1 MFYALQPPEQR
12 MWFLEKLEPG
22 RGGANLCNGYR
33 ISGAFDPQA
42 WLTAVDAVVRRN
54 GILRSRYLQQSEENA
69 VREVCSERGASKLL
83 FESLPGNSR
92 EQRLQEWVNRVPDMA
107 QQGFDLSVLPLFRMH
122 IGQIA
127 EDEHLF
133 LLVMHHI
140 ISDGDVSAESFIKQV
155 LVELSGVAFAGD
167 ALDISECAT
176 ECDSAPASHSSTIT
190 IFEPSKN
197 DPQDLAFW
205 RAYLDDVPQHINLPR
220 DLKPKKSDT
229 SACRVVIPKELVAQL
244 NTLASM
250 CQCTLTE
257 VLMSAYGLLLKAH
270 TAQDSM
276 LIAWP
281 DPVRDPKDKSIGYLG
296 QPLPI
301 RFSAMD
307 QASFR
312 GVITAFSESFQAA
325 RAHAHTPFAEIVKEV
340 ALLRNSRRPL
350 IQTMFDLQP
359 ACSTFSAAG
368 LYLEPQW
375 WDTQIS
381 EYEWALFLF
390 QESSGAISGRIEYQA
405 AHHDFRMMQ
414 HVTDR
419 YLLLLAQMV
428 RDPEQVAFLPLT
440 ESDAEQLRQFSEGI
454 VLDLPTDCAHE
465 WFEKQVV
472 ETPDAVALE
481 FRDERL
487 TYQVLNAT
495 ANRYARYLRK
505 QGVNKGIVV
514 GLCLE
519 RSILAVTSLLA
530 IWKAGGAFLPL
541 DPAYPPDRL
550 EYMLRDSQAKLL
562 LIETELGEKLDI
574 PNDCEV
580 LSSTDLVK
588 QSLAEPDENL
598 CEETS
603 HDQLN
608 YLIYTSGSTGVPKGI
623 AMVHRCLV
631 NIIAWQLHT
640 SPMRQ
645 ELRTLQFSSLNFD
658 ICYQELFTTWCA
670 GGTLVLLDEAT
681 RRDSALL
688 FNYLSEQKINRLF
701 LPFVALQQL
710 ALVSQSK
717 NTLPLEL
724 REVLTAGEQLRTT
737 PALCSFF
744 DRLPNC
750 SLQNQY
756 GPSEAHVITSLT
768 LPAHTKDWPALPAV
782 GLPLSNTHLVLV
794 DKNLKPVPPHSPGEV
809 LNGGAGLARGYLH
822 RPDLTASSFIDD
834 PFTKTLGKKL
844 YRTGDL
850 ARFLPDGTL
859 EFLRRVDHQVKV
871 RGFRI
876 DLGEVES
883 ALGQHPLVRE
893 TVAVVRGE
901 AAQSQLVAYAVL
913 YAKEQTEQPL
923 EAAQVSDWQTLWDS
937 TYRTA
942 DDSDFNLAGWNSSY
956 TGSAIADQEM
966 REWRDQTVSRVLA
979 LKPRRVLEIGCG
991 SGLLLSEIAPHCTF
1005 YAATDF
1011 SSEIIDRLALRVK
1024 ANPVLA
1030 NKVYV
1035 RQAEASNIEGF
1046 PGESFDTI
1054 ILNSVLQLFPSAHYL
1069 EQVLSNAI
1077 RHLAPSG
1084 RIFVG
1089 DVQNYDLLDAYHA
1102 GVQFKRH
1109 AQTSLAVAAKAWR
1122 KALSLEDQ
1130 LMISPDYFKQISKR
1144 IPSIREVHLNLKR
1157 GTYHNE
1163 LNKFRYDVVLSLGQ
1177 EDSSN
1182 TPDVAQV
1189 SSTTL
1194 TYTSKRTLQEV
1205 ERILLA
1211 DPAQV
1216 IELRC
1221 IPNARVQE
1229 DLTALVC
1236 LKNALS
1242 SEGGLEDD
1250 TIKTASDA
1258 LSASAHHGMDPEDC
1272 WRLAERLG
1280 AHCYV
1285 SWSDHPGYF
1294 DAYWSF
1300 DSGYLPALPLSQNNR
1315 SLFNDPLLTRRQQ
1328 KITGLLIDY
1337 LKTKLPEYMV
1347 PSHLILLDRMPTK
1360 TSGKVNYQ
1368 DLPSPDLAQSH
1379 NWEPPNTSTEKALAV
1394 LWEETLGVSNAGVKD
1409 DFFMMGGHSL
1419 LAVQLQYR
1427 IREHFAVD
1435 ISLVQLFEARTIH
1448 SLAERINLLLVPT
1461 PDWAEEG
1468 VL

>member
-33 ISGAFDPQA
+33 ITGHFDPQA
-42 WLTAVDAVVRRN
+42 WLAAVNVVVRRN
-54 GILRSRYLQQSEENA
+54 EILRSRYLQQSDENA
-69 VREVCSERGASKLL
+69 VREVCSESANASLCV
-83 FESLPGNSR
+83 ESLPGDSP
-92 EQRLQEWVNRVPDMA
+92 EQRRQEWIIRVPVMA
-107 QQGFDLSVLPLFRMH
+107 QRAFDLSVLPLFRMH
-122 IGQIA
+122 IGQIS
-127 EDEHLF
+127 DKEHLF

-140 ISDGDVSAESFIKQV
+140 ISDGDVSSESFIKQV
-155 LVELSGVAFAGD
+155 LAEVTGGGSPNIEMGTSQSQGD
-167 ALDISECAT
+167 VPNVYT
-176 ECDSAPASHSSTIT
+176 TNSTIPFAPLEVT
-190 IFEPSKN
+190 KRHS
-197 DPQDLAFW
+197 QGLAFW
-205 RAYLDDVPQHINLPR
+205 RDYLDDVPQHINLPR
-220 DLKPKKSDT
+220 DLKPESSDR
-229 SACRVVIPKELVAQL
+229 SACRVDISKALVAQL
-244 NTLASM
+244 SALAEN
-250 CQCTLTE
+250 CQCSLTD

-281 DPVRDPKDKSIGYLG
+281 DPVRDPKDKRIGYLG

-301 RFSAMD
+301 RFSATD

-312 GVITAFSESFQAA
+312 EVITAFGESFQAA
-325 RAHAHTPFAEIVKEV
+325 RAHADTPFAEIVKEV

-359 ACSTFSAAG
+359 ACEPLAAAG
-368 LYLEPQW
+368 LRLEPQW
-375 WDTQIS
+375 WDTKIS

-390 QESSGAISGRIEYQA
+390 LESSGKISGRIEYQA
-405 AHHDFRMMQ
+405 EHHNADMMQ
-414 HVTDR
+414 RVADR

-428 RDPEQVAFLPLT
+428 RDPGQIAFMPLT
-440 ESDAEQLRQFSEGI
+440 ETDADQVRQFGEGI
-454 VLDLPTDCAHE
+454 VLDLPDDCAHE

-472 ETPDAVALE
+472 KTPDSIAIE
-481 FRDERL
+481 FRGQSL
-487 TYQVLNAT
+487 TYQELNET

-505 QGVNKGIVV
+505 QGIGKGVVV

-519 RSILAVTSLLA
+519 RSVLAVTSLLA

-541 DPAYPPDRL
+541 DPAYPLDRL
-550 EYMLRDSQAKLL
+550 AFMLRDSQAKLL
-562 LIETELGEKLDI
+562 LIESELGQKLDI
-574 PNDCEV
+574 PKDCV
-580 LSSTDLVK
+580 ILQSKDLVE
-588 QSLAEPDENL
+588 QSHVEPSKNL
-598 CEETS
+598 GEQSS

-608 YLIYTSGSTGVPKGI
+608 YLIYTSGSTGIPKGI

-688 FNYLSEQKINRLF
+688 FDYLAEQKINRLF

-710 ALVSQSK
+710 ALVAQSR
-717 NTLPLEL
+717 NTLSLEL

-744 DRLPNC
+744 DRLQNC

-768 LPAHTKDWPALPAV
+768 LPRHTKDWPALPAV
-782 GLPLSNTHLVLV
+782 GLPLSNTRLVLV

-809 LNGGAGLARGYLH
+809 LNGGAGLASGYLH
-822 RPDLTASSFIDD
+822 RPELTGSSFIDD
-834 PFTKTLGKKL
+834 PFTTTPGKKL

-876 DLGEVES
+876 DLGEVEA

-913 YAKEQTEQPL
+913 HAKHQTELPL
-923 EAAQVSDWQTLWDS
+923 ETAQVSDWQTLWDS
-937 TYRTA
+937 TYKTA

-956 TGSAIADQEM
+956 TGTAIADHEM
-966 REWRDQTVSRVLA
+966 HEWRDQTVSRVLA
-979 LKPRRVLEIGCG
+979 LKPQRVLEIGCG

-1011 SSEIIDRLALRVK
+1011 SSEIIERLARRVK
-1024 ANPVLA
+1024 ANADLA
-1030 NKVYV
+1030 SKVEV
-1035 RQAEASNIEGF
+1035 RQAEASAMQGW

-1054 ILNSVLQLFPSAHYL
+1054 ILNSVLQLFPSAQYL
-1069 EQVLSNAI
+1069 EKVLSNAI
-1077 RHLAPSG
+1077 ERLAPGG

-1089 DVQNYDLLDAYHA
+1089 DVQNYDLLEAYHA
-1102 GVQFKRH
+1102 GVQAKRYIGSPL
-1109 AQTSLAVAAKAWR
+1109 TEAARAWR

-1130 LMISPDYFKQISKR
+1130 LMISPEFFKQISNR
-1144 IPSIREVHLNLKR
+1144 IPRICDVRLNLKR
-1157 GTYHNE
+1157 GQHHNE
-1163 LNKFRYDVVLSLGQ
+1163 LNKFRYDVVLRIDLACDSKTPSVAN
-1177 EDSSN
+1177 DSS
-1182 TPDVAQV
+1182 VK
-1189 SSTTL
+1189 L
-1194 TYTSKRTLQEV
+1194 TYVNNTSLQQV
-1205 ERILLA
+1205 ESSLRA
-1211 DPAQV
+1211 DPAKV
-1216 IELRC
+1216 VELRS
-1221 IPNARVQE
+1221 IPNARVLE
-1229 DLTALVC
+1229 DLAALESF
-1236 LKNALS
+1236 KKDLS
-1242 SEGGLEDD
+1242 AADSSATDSEGLIFKGPLDPVD
-1250 TIKTASDA
+1250 P
-1258 LSASAHHGMDPEDC
+1258 GVDPEDC

-1280 AHCYV
+1280 VHCHV
-1285 SWSDHPGYF
+1285 SWSDTPGYF
-1294 DAYWSF
+1294 DAFWSF
-1300 DSGYLPALPLSQNNR
+1300 DPEYAPALKMSQNKKL
-1315 SLFNDPLLTRRQQ
+1315 LFNDPLMTRRHQQ
-1328 KITGLLIDY
+1328 ITGVLIDY

-1360 TSGKVNYQ
+1360 TSGKVNHQ
-1368 DLPSPDLAQSH
+1368 ELPSPELVQSH
-1379 NWEPPNTSTEKALAV
+1379 NWEPPNTSTEKALAI
-1394 LWEETLGVSNAGVKD
+1394 LWEETLGVSNAGVND

-1427 IREHFAVD
+1427 IRAHFGVD
-1435 ISLVQLFEARTIH
+1435 VSLVQLFEARTIH
-1448 SLAERINLLLVPT
+1448 SLAERIDLLSAA
-1461 PDWAEEG
+1461 DWVEEG